1 MNQFSGMFNQNSENI
16 FKQETTQEAATT
28 TTSMIRTVSSM
39 FETTSTNA
47 SFTSETTTPVTSTA
61 IARVGETLHALFAH
75 VMALEIDSLTSFMLV
90 LLFSTFMYALVK
102 KCFSYYR

>member
-16 FKQETTQEAATT
+16 FKQETAHKATT
-28 TTSMIRTVSSM
+28 TTSMIRAVSSI
-39 FETTSTNA
+39 FGTTSTNA
-47 SFTSETTTPVTSTA
+47 SFTSETTTSVTSTA

-75 VMALEIDSLTSFMLV
+75 VMALEINSLTSFMLV
-90 LLFSTFMYALVK
+90 LLFSTFIYALAK